1 MNLALPEKYHVLDRF
16 SGAACDHAQI
26 HKILYL
32 GNIIIYFIVF
42 TASMLHQKLLIKI
55 LKK

>member
-16 SGAACDHAQI
+16 PGAACDHAQI